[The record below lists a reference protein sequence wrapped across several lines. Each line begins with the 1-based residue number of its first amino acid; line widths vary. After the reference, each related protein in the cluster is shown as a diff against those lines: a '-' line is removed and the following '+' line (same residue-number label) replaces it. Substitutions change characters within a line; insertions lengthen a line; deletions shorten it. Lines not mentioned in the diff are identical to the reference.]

1 MYIDIKNEKI
11 IGIYADNERKELID
25 VGIIP
30 SPEEIPGKIPV
41 MYYRNGAIVYE
52 YEEAPEATE
61 DGTETPPVPMDYG
74 ETVKGL
80 IRRKY
85 TLSEELAI
93 LRQRDTKAEEFEV
106 YNAYAES
113 CKEEAR
119 LLIEKQKH
127 WYGRGKRGYGG
138 SQRDKRTGV
147 LGADRSILLGVVGHD
162 DGGLL
167 QVVQI
172 DYHQEHGGLR
182 RILER
187 AYRKDERPG

>member
-1 MYIDIKNEKI
+1 MIQIKLDGVKVET
-11 IGIYADNERKELID
+11 IYYGKYKKERWIE
-25 VGIIP
+25 VESIP

-52 YEEAPEATE
+52 YEEAPEAT
-61 DGTETPPVPMDYG
+61 DNGTETSPVPMDYG
-74 ETVKGL
+74 EMVNGL

-93 LRQRDTKAEEFEV
+93 LRQRDTKSEEFEA

-127 WYGRGKRGYGG
+127 
-138 SQRDKRTGV
+138 
-147 LGADRSILLGVVGHD
+147 
-162 DGGLL
+162 
-167 QVVQI
+167 
-172 DYHQEHGGLR
+172 
-182 RILER
+182 
-187 AYRKDERPG
+187 

>member
-1 MYIDIKNEKI
+1 MVQIKIDN
-11 IGIYADNERKELID
+11 GGRVSCVYYGKEITD
-25 VGIIP
+25 EFTRIESIP

-52 YEEAPEATE
+52 YEEAPETTE

-74 ETVKGL
+74 ETVNEL

-93 LRQRDTKAEEFEV
+93 LRQRGTKAEEFEA

-127 WYGRGKRGYGG
+127 
-138 SQRDKRTGV
+138 
-147 LGADRSILLGVVGHD
+147 
-162 DGGLL
+162 
-167 QVVQI
+167 
-172 DYHQEHGGLR
+172 
-182 RILER
+182 
-187 AYRKDERPG
+187 

>member
-11 IGIYADNERKELID
+11 IGIYADNEREGLID

-61 DGTETPPVPMDYG
+61 DGMETPPVPMDYG
-74 ETVKGL
+74 ETVNEL

-93 LRQRDTKAEEFEV
+93 LRQRGTKAEEFEA

-127 WYGRGKRGYGG
+127 
-138 SQRDKRTGV
+138 
-147 LGADRSILLGVVGHD
+147 
-162 DGGLL
+162 
-167 QVVQI
+167 
-172 DYHQEHGGLR
+172 
-182 RILER
+182 
-187 AYRKDERPG
+187 

>member
-11 IGIYADNERKELID
+11 IGIYADNEREGLID

-52 YEEAPEATE
+52 YEAAPEAT
-61 DGTETPPVPMDYG
+61 DNGTETPPVPMDYG
-74 ETVKGL
+74 ETVTGL

-93 LRQRDTKAEEFEV
+93 LRQRDTKAEEFEA

-127 WYGRGKRGYGG
+127 
-138 SQRDKRTGV
+138 
-147 LGADRSILLGVVGHD
+147 
-162 DGGLL
+162 
-167 QVVQI
+167 
-172 DYHQEHGGLR
+172 
-182 RILER
+182 
-187 AYRKDERPG
+187 

>member
-1 MYIDIKNEKI
+1 MIQIKLDGVKVET
-11 IGIYADNERKELID
+11 IYYGKYKKERWIE
-25 VGIIP
+25 VESIP

-52 YEEAPEATE
+52 YEDAPEATE
-61 DGTETPPVPMDYG
+61 DGMKTPTVPMDYG
-74 ETVKGL
+74 ETVNGL

-93 LRQRDTKAEEFEV
+93 LRQRDTKAEEFEA

-127 WYGRGKRGYGG
+127 
-138 SQRDKRTGV
+138 
-147 LGADRSILLGVVGHD
+147 
-162 DGGLL
+162 
-167 QVVQI
+167 
-172 DYHQEHGGLR
+172 
-182 RILER
+182 
-187 AYRKDERPG
+187 

>member
-11 IGIYADNERKELID
+11 IGIYADNKEGLID

-61 DGTETPPVPMDYG
+61 DDTGTPPAQIDYG
-74 ETVKGL
+74 ETVNGL

-93 LRQRDTKAEEFEV
+93 LRQRDTKAEEFEA

-113 CKEEAR
+113 CKEEAG

-127 WYGRGKRGYGG
+127 
-138 SQRDKRTGV
+138 
-147 LGADRSILLGVVGHD
+147 
-162 DGGLL
+162 
-167 QVVQI
+167 
-172 DYHQEHGGLR
+172 
-182 RILER
+182 
-187 AYRKDERPG
+187 

>member
-1 MYIDIKNEKI
+1 MYIAIKNEKI
-11 IGIYADNERKELID
+11 IGIYADNEREGLID

-41 MYYRNGAIVYE
+41 IYYRNGAIVYE
-52 YEEAPEATE
+52 YVDAPEATE
-61 DGTETPPVPMDYG
+61 DGTETPHVPMDYG
-74 ETVKGL
+74 ETVNEL

-93 LRQRDTKAEEFEV
+93 LRQRGTKAEEFEA

-127 WYGRGKRGYGG
+127 
-138 SQRDKRTGV
+138 
-147 LGADRSILLGVVGHD
+147 
-162 DGGLL
+162 
-167 QVVQI
+167 
-172 DYHQEHGGLR
+172 
-182 RILER
+182 
-187 AYRKDERPG
+187 

>member
-52 YEEAPEATE
+52 YEEAPEAT
-61 DGTETPPVPMDYG
+61 DNGTETSPVPMDYG
-74 ETVKGL
+74 ETVNGL

-93 LRQRDTKAEEFEV
+93 LRQRDTKAEEFKA

-127 WYGRGKRGYGG
+127 
-138 SQRDKRTGV
+138 
-147 LGADRSILLGVVGHD
+147 
-162 DGGLL
+162 
-167 QVVQI
+167 
-172 DYHQEHGGLR
+172 
-182 RILER
+182 
-187 AYRKDERPG
+187 

>member
-11 IGIYADNERKELID
+11 IGIYADNEREGLID

-61 DGTETPPVPMDYG
+61 DGMETPPVPMDYG
-74 ETVKGL
+74 ETVNGL

-93 LRQRDTKAEEFEV
+93 LRQRDTKAEEFEA

-113 CKEEAR
+113 CKGEAR

-127 WYGRGKRGYGG
+127 
-138 SQRDKRTGV
+138 
-147 LGADRSILLGVVGHD
+147 
-162 DGGLL
+162 
-167 QVVQI
+167 
-172 DYHQEHGGLR
+172 
-182 RILER
+182 
-187 AYRKDERPG
+187 

>member
-1 MYIDIKNEKI
+1 MYIAIKNEKI
-11 IGIYADNERKELID
+11 IGIYADNEREGLID

-52 YEEAPEATE
+52 YEEAPEAT
-61 DGTETPPVPMDYG
+61 DNGTETSPVPM
-74 ETVKGL
+74 EVNGL

-93 LRQRDTKAEEFEV
+93 LRQRDTKAEEFKA

-127 WYGRGKRGYGG
+127 
-138 SQRDKRTGV
+138 
-147 LGADRSILLGVVGHD
+147 
-162 DGGLL
+162 
-167 QVVQI
+167 
-172 DYHQEHGGLR
+172 
-182 RILER
+182 
-187 AYRKDERPG
+187 

>member
-1 MYIDIKNEKI
+1 MYIAIKNEKI
-11 IGIYADNERKELID
+11 IGIYADNEREGLID

-61 DGTETPPVPMDYG
+61 DGTETPPAQIDYG
-74 ETVKGL
+74 ETVNGL

-93 LRQRDTKAEEFEV
+93 LRQRDTKSEEFEA

-113 CKEEAR
+113 CKEEAI
-119 LLIEKQKH
+119 LLIEKQRH
-127 WYGRGKRGYGG
+127 
-138 SQRDKRTGV
+138 
-147 LGADRSILLGVVGHD
+147 
-162 DGGLL
+162 
-167 QVVQI
+167 
-172 DYHQEHGGLR
+172 
-182 RILER
+182 
-187 AYRKDERPG
+187 

>member
-1 MYIDIKNEKI
+1 MYIAIKNEKI
-11 IGIYADNERKELID
+11 IGIYADNEREGLID

-52 YEEAPEATE
+52 YVDAPEATE
-61 DGTETPPVPMDYG
+61 DGTETPHVPMDYG
-74 ETVKGL
+74 ETVNEL

-93 LRQRDTKAEEFEV
+93 LRQRGTKAEEFEA

-113 CKEEAR
+113 CKEEAI

-127 WYGRGKRGYGG
+127 
-138 SQRDKRTGV
+138 
-147 LGADRSILLGVVGHD
+147 
-162 DGGLL
+162 
-167 QVVQI
+167 
-172 DYHQEHGGLR
+172 
-182 RILER
+182 
-187 AYRKDERPG
+187 

>member
-1 MYIDIKNEKI
+1 MIHIKLDGVKVET
-11 IGIYADNERKELID
+11 IYYGKYKKERCIE
-25 VGIIP
+25 VESIP

-52 YEEAPEATE
+52 YEEAPEAT
-61 DGTETPPVPMDYG
+61 DNGTETSPVPMDYG
-74 ETVKGL
+74 ETVNGL

-93 LRQRDTKAEEFEV
+93 LRQRDTKAEEFKA

-127 WYGRGKRGYGG
+127 
-138 SQRDKRTGV
+138 
-147 LGADRSILLGVVGHD
+147 
-162 DGGLL
+162 
-167 QVVQI
+167 
-172 DYHQEHGGLR
+172 
-182 RILER
+182 
-187 AYRKDERPG
+187 

>member
-11 IGIYADNERKELID
+11 IGIYADNEREGLID

-52 YEEAPEATE
+52 YVDAPEAT
-61 DGTETPPVPMDYG
+61 DNGTETSPVPMDYG
-74 ETVKGL
+74 EMVNGL

-93 LRQRDTKAEEFEV
+93 LRQRDTKSEEFEA

-127 WYGRGKRGYGG
+127 
-138 SQRDKRTGV
+138 
-147 LGADRSILLGVVGHD
+147 
-162 DGGLL
+162 
-167 QVVQI
+167 
-172 DYHQEHGGLR
+172 
-182 RILER
+182 
-187 AYRKDERPG
+187 

>member
-11 IGIYADNERKELID
+11 IGIYADNEREGLID

-30 SPEEIPGKIPV
+30 SPKEIPGKIPV

-52 YEEAPEATE
+52 YEAAPEATE
-61 DGTETPPVPMDYG
+61 DGTETSPAQMDYG
-74 ETVKGL
+74 ETVNGL

-93 LRQRDTKAEEFEV
+93 LRQRDTKAEEFEA
-106 YNAYAES
+106 YNTYAES

-127 WYGRGKRGYGG
+127 
-138 SQRDKRTGV
+138 
-147 LGADRSILLGVVGHD
+147 
-162 DGGLL
+162 
-167 QVVQI
+167 
-172 DYHQEHGGLR
+172 
-182 RILER
+182 
-187 AYRKDERPG
+187 

>member
-11 IGIYADNERKELID
+11 IGIYADNKEGLID

-52 YEEAPEATE
+52 YEEAPETTE
-61 DGTETPPVPMDYG
+61 DGTETSTVPMDYG
-74 ETVKGL
+74 ETVNGL

-127 WYGRGKRGYGG
+127 
-138 SQRDKRTGV
+138 
-147 LGADRSILLGVVGHD
+147 
-162 DGGLL
+162 
-167 QVVQI
+167 
-172 DYHQEHGGLR
+172 
-182 RILER
+182 
-187 AYRKDERPG
+187 